1 MARRRKHDMPFERV
15 TIDDLKSD
23 TSLEHLRQHAIDVG
37 WWQDGEHNTLQFI
50 ALAERAL
57 RVGRNPGA
65 VFHTLIKRR
74 LTNNITQ
81 ADEDHA
87 RARIKSA
94 RMRKLSRQVAPAGL
108 RTPV

>member
-1 MARRRKHDMPFERV
+1 MGRRRKHDLPFERV

-23 TSLEHLRQHAIDVG
+23 TALEHLRQHAIQVG
-37 WWQDGEHNTLQFI
+37 WWEDGEHRTLQFV

-87 RARIKSA
+87 IQRIKSA
-94 RMRKLSRQVAPAGL
+94 RSRRMAKQVAAGWS
-108 RTPV
+108 